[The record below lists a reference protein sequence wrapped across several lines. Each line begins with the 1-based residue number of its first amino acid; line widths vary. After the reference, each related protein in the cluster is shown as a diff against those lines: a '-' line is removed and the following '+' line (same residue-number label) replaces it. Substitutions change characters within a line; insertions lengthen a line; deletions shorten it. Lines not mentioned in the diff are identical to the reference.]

1 MRNIMS
7 SKDKDKMSIK
17 MRKKGNRHIPLVD
30 LKEAR
35 KDDEH
40 VVE

>member
-7 SKDKDKMSIK
+7 SKARDKMSKK
-17 MRKKGNRHIPLVD
+17 MRKKGKRHIPLVD
-30 LKEAR
+30 LKEAQ